1 MADNKLFGSWG
12 KMRLIRPKV
21 WFPTRRRSLAP
32 SWGRTAGETVEIGG
46 QEATII
52 KIN

>member
-1 MADNKLFGSWG
+1 MADNRLFGSWG
-12 KMRLIRPKV
+12 EDEADPSQGLV
-21 WFPTRRRSLAP
+21 SHAAP
-32 SWGRTAGETVEIGG
+32 IARAVMGRTVGETVEIGG